1 MDANQESSIR
11 VSTAHKEMGS
21 AVMQGKKQLLASL
34 LTYSRIANL
43 FSKYPL
49 HNKLLILNYHRVK
62 DDGHDFA
69 TPFDDGVYSTDAQCF
84 TDQMLWLKE
93 HATLLGQQQL
103 LAIVRGESTLKSS
116 KPCVMV
122 TFDDGYRDNY
132 TVAYPILKTLD
143 IPAVFFLT
151 TGMLSNREL
160 PWWDVITFLFKRTA
174 VKDFLYNGRKFDIGD
189 SMEGAL
195 KYFLDL
201 KKTSPA
207 AATRYLIME
216 LSELLEADLPDQ
228 DAQSAEIMTWEQVR
242 EMRAGGMEFGSHTH
256 THRVLTTLEPMEI
269 REELLLS
276 KLLMEQGLGEEVLSI
291 SYPVGETKLV
301 PDGIGEVCREC
312 GYRIG
317 YTTNSGVNSWDSL
330 QTFSIKRTAYL
341 LENVS
346 TVSLMTLFPEIFLWD
361 SKKTRK
367 LEPEKKTFADVHY
380 QQGLLHLGHAQK
392 KEAIACFEK
401 ALRINPNYLDA
412 RIKLGVCLLSEAAA
426 DAALEHLHILLE
438 QYAHF
443 PDVLYYTAIAHA
455 CREEFHETRRYLEKA
470 VAANPRYADALYRL
484 LLVYCYF
491 GEQEKMKE
499 VVNNLAEVKHYDDY
513 FARVFELADD
523 SKSRHTFDSRMPLK
537 FLCPEDTSKAVMEM
551 QLVNLYKDIAV
562 NPNMKELTFLVPT
575 LAENGQALQV
585 FMQLYE
591 EYAARYHSFPDAH
604 YALGEV
610 YRMVGELPKAED
622 CYAKALELNKDY
634 VRARVQLFKLY
645 KQQEKWPEAL
655 DQGKLLAE
663 YNLPYPDVCTDM
675 AEVCFALDKRDA
687 AVHWA
692 DKALHIRPGF
702 AAARR
707 FLDTMQA

>member
-1 MDANQESSIR
+1 M
-11 VSTAHKEMGS
+11 H
-21 AVMQGKKQLLASL
+21 VMQGKKQLLASL
-34 LTYSRIANL
+34 LTYSRITNL

-49 HNKLLILNYHRVK
+49 HNKLLVLNYHRIK
-62 DDGHDFA
+62 DFGEDFS
-69 TPFDDGVYSTDAQCF
+69 TPFDDGVYSTDAQRF

-93 HATLLGQQQL
+93 HTTLLGQQEL
-103 LAIVRGESTLKSS
+103 LGILRGESKLKSS

-132 TVAYPILKTLD
+132 TVAYPILKAID

-151 TGMLSNREL
+151 TSMLSHREL
-160 PWWDVITFLFKRTA
+160 PWWDIISYLFKSTS
-174 VKDFLYNGRKFDIGD
+174 VKQFHYADQEFNIENNREAAIKF
-189 SMEGAL
+189 
-195 KYFLDL
+195 FLDL
-201 KKTSPA
+201 KKTMPA
-207 AATRYLIME
+207 ATTRYLTVE
-216 LSELLEADLPDQ
+216 LSELLEVSLPDEEV
-228 DAQSAEIMTWEQVR
+228 QSAEIMTWEQVR
-242 EMRAGGMEFGSHTH
+242 EMKAGGMEFGSHTH
-256 THRVLTTLEPMEI
+256 THRVLTTLEPIEI

-276 KLLMEQGLGEEVLSI
+276 KLLMKQELGEEVLSI

-301 PDGIGEVCREC
+301 PDGIGEVCGEC

-330 QTFSIKRTAYL
+330 GTFNIKRTAYL
-341 LENVS
+341 LEDVA
-346 TVSLMTLFPEIFLWD
+346 TVSLMTLFPEIFLWE

-380 QQGLLHLGHAQK
+380 QQGLLHLGQAK
-392 KEAIACFEK
+392 KNEAIASFEK

-412 RIKLGVCLLSEAAA
+412 RIKLSVCLLSEAAA
-426 DAALEHLHILLE
+426 DAALEHLYILLE
-438 QYAHF
+438 RYAHF

-455 CREEFHETRRYLEKA
+455 CRHEFHDTRRFLEKA
-470 VAANPRYADALYRL
+470 VAANPRYVDALYRL

-499 VVNNLAEVKHYDDY
+499 VIKNLGASSNHDDYIAQIVELAENSIPTHD
-513 FARVFELADD
+513 FE
-523 SKSRHTFDSRMPLK
+523 SRMPLN
-537 FLCPEDTSKAVMEM
+537 FLCPGDSDRTAMEI
-551 QLVNLYKDIAV
+551 QLINFYRDVAI
-562 NPNMKELTFLVPT
+562 NPNMKELTFLVPK
-575 LAENGQALQV
+575 LAGNQEALRA

-591 EYAARYHSFPDAH
+591 DNAVQHRSFPDAH

-634 VRARVQLFKLY
+634 VRARVRLFKMY
-645 KQQEKWPEAL
+645 KQQEKWPEAF
-655 DQGKLLAE
+655 DQGEMLAE

-675 AEVCFALDKRDA
+675 AEVCFAMDNRDA

-692 DKALHIRPGF
+692 DKALQIRPDF
-702 AAARR
+702 APARR
-707 FLDTMQA
+707 LLEALQA